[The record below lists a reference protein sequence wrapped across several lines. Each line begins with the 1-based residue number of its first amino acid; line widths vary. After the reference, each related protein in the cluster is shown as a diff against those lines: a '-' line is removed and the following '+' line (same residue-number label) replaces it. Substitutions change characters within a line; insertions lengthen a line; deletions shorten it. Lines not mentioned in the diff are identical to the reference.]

1 MQLPHTILGYNSPT
15 EMPRAGGFGTK
26 FQKMATAT
34 IQSFVDAITAK
45 AAAETAVGTILSAIQ
60 REGDEGKV
68 TQLFNQLPGAADL
81 AKKHA
86 VMAAV
91 ACSAF

>member
-1 MQLPHTILGYNSPT
+1 MIDQTAPPCNCIDVAAAIDGAAVMLNRAPHTILGYNSPT
-15 EMPRAGGFGTK
+15 ETPRAGSFWTE

-60 REGDEGKV
+60 QMR
-68 TQLFNQLPGAADL
+68 AR
-81 AKKHA
+81 
-86 VMAAV
+86 
-91 ACSAF
+91 